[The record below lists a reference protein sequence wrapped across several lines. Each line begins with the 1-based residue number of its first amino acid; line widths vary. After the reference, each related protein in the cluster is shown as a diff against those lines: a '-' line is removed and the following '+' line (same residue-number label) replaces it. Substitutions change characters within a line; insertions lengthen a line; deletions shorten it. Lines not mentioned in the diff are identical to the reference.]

1 MLEIIYGWNQ
11 GQNMSMSTGLMS
23 SLNSINL
30 NQYQSMQ
37 SMGSG
42 KRLNTAAD
50 NPAGMA
56 QSASYTVQ
64 LSSTAQAM
72 SNAQDASS
80 MLNTAQGGVTQ
91 VGKDLQNINT
101 LSVQA
106 GDGALNASDK
116 QAIQSQIN
124 QSVQDIGQTSNSTQ
138 FNGKTLLN
146 GTQGLSAQN
155 GPNVGNTQSVPS
167 ANLSASA
174 LGVSGVNVTTPSGQ
188 VSALSSVS
196 SAIDQLSAS
205 GASLGAAQTGL
216 NVSQSAQGAA
226 YNNLSAAN
234 GALGD
239 TNYASSAS
247 SLSRSNIRQQST
259 MYALNMYNDTQKS
272 ILTLFP

>member
-1 MLEIIYGWNQ
+1 
-11 GQNMSMSTGLMS
+11 MSTGLMG

-30 NQYQSMQ
+30 NQYLSMQ
-37 SMGSG
+37 SMSSG

-56 QSASYTVQ
+56 QSVSYTVQ

-80 MLNTAQGGVTQ
+80 MLNVAQGGVTQ
-91 VGKDLQNINT
+91 VGGDLQNINT

-116 QAIQSQIN
+116 RAIQAQIN
-124 QSVQDIGQTSNSTQ
+124 QSVQDINQTANNTQ
-138 FNGKTLLN
+138 FNGKPLLN
-146 GTQGLSAQN
+146 GTQSLSAQN
-155 GPNVGNTQSVPS
+155 GPNVGNAQSVPS
-167 ANLSASA
+167 TNLTASS
-174 LGVSGVNVTTPSGQ
+174 LGLSGVDVTTPSGQ
-188 VSALSSVS
+188 VSALSAVS
-196 SAIDQLSAS
+196 SAIDQVSAS

-216 NVSQSAQGAA
+216 NVSQSTQGAA

-234 GALGD
+234 GTLGD

-247 SLSRSNIRQQST
+247 SLARSNIRQQAT

>member
-1 MLEIIYGWNQ
+1 MLGSENDWNQ
-11 GQNMSMSTGLMS
+11 GQFMSMSTGLMS

-30 NQYQSMQ
+30 NQYLSMQ
-37 SMGSG
+37 SMSSG
-42 KRLNTAAD
+42 KQLNTAAD

-56 QSASYTVQ
+56 QSVSYTVQ
-64 LSSTAQAM
+64 LSGTAQAM

-80 MLNTAQGGVTQ
+80 MLNVAQGGVAQ
-91 VGKDLQNINT
+91 VVSDLQNIST

-116 QAIQSQIN
+116 RAIQAQIN
-124 QSVQDIGQTSNSTQ
+124 QSVQDINQTANNTQ

-146 GTQGLSAQN
+146 GTQNLSAQN

-167 ANLSASA
+167 TNLTASS
-174 LGVSGVNVTTPSGQ
+174 LGVSGVNVTTSAGQ

-196 SAIDQLSAS
+196 SAIDQISAS

-216 NVSQSAQGAA
+216 NVSQSTQGAA

-234 GALGD
+234 GTLGD

-247 SLSRSNIRQQST
+247 SLARSNIRQQAT

-272 ILTLFP
+272 VLTLFP

>member
-11 GQNMSMSTGLMS
+11 GQNMSMSTGLMR

-42 KRLNTAAD
+42 KRLNTATD

-80 MLNTAQGGVTQ
+80 ILNTAQGGVTQ
-91 VGKDLQNINT
+91 VGNDLQNINT
-101 LSVQA
+101 LTVQA
-106 GDGALNASDK
+106 GDGALNASDRR
-116 QAIQSQIN
+116 AIQSQIN
-124 QSVQDIGQTSNSTQ
+124 QSVQDINQTSNNTQ

-146 GTQGLSAQN
+146 GNQNLFAQN
-155 GPNVGNTQSVPS
+155 GPDVGNTQSVPS

-174 LGVSGVNVTTPSGQ
+174 LGISGVNVTTSSGQ

-196 SAIDQLSAS
+196 SAIDQVSAS

-216 NVSQSAQGAA
+216 NISQSTQGVA

-234 GALGD
+234 GTLGD

-247 SLSRSNIRQQST
+247 SLARSNIRQQAT

-272 ILTLFP
+272 VLTLFP